1 MNMMIRD
8 HIKTYGGSEL
18 YNVHASSSF
27 AVQGDNMIVPF
38 ICVHGLSGIGEC
50 FRSLIQGH
58 RVKMEQSS
66 ELSERVVIHH
76 TI

>member
-1 MNMMIRD
+1 MP
-8 HIKTYGGSEL
+8 
-18 YNVHASSSF
+18 
-27 AVQGDNMIVPF
+27 AVVLPLQGDNMIVPF

-66 ELSERVVIHH
+66 ELSDRVVIHH
-76 TI
+76 AI